1 MAMYLYHSIW
11 LVKNAKKGKLALIVK
26 GKGIGLKFVE
36 ESYWSSNW
44 FMNLSQKIFE
54 VVSGHSVVDNY
65 HFSIL
70 ERNNIIGLMERVS
83 HSG

>member
-1 MAMYLYHSIW
+1 MQRR
-11 LVKNAKKGKLALIVK
+11 GKLALIVK
-26 GKGIGLKFVE
+26 GKGIGLEFVE

-44 FMNLSQKIFE
+44 FMNLSQEICK

-70 ERNNIIGLMERVS
+70 ERNNIIGLDGKSFPQWVS
-83 HSG
+83 WSGIMIT